1 MEPSSDDDTL
11 DDLPFRGV
19 TEETLM
25 TQYSEDVTH
34 NGLGRK
40 RTYTRTHIESNQR
53 KRLSFDSEAYF
64 YIAFHLRPYLMTLI
78 SGIQS
83 RVLIWLAFGK

>member
-1 MEPSSDDDTL
+1 MDDDASL
-11 DDLPFRGV
+11 DDLPFHGV
-19 TEETLM
+19 TQDTLL
-25 TQYSEDVTH
+25 TEYSEESTH
-34 NGLGRK
+34 NGSGIK

-64 YIAFHLRPYLMTLI
+64 YMAFHLRPYLMALI